1 MQAQSSLA
9 IAENVRP
16 PLAFLQIATG
26 YWISRAIYVA
36 ARLEIADL
44 LKDGP
49 MTCIELAE
57 ATGAPP
63 SRFAG

>member
-9 IAENVRP
+9 IAENVP
-16 PLAFLQIATG
+16 PALALLQMTTG

-36 ARLEIADL
+36 ARLEISDL